1 MTRASENKKYRA
13 KGVFDIHGKL
23 LEAND
28 AMYHFLGTT
37 KKENAPLYTITKP
50 DLVSLPKNVENGTQV
65 FEGIITI
72 SNFSEISFELN
83 SQIVFENDCFIVW
96 AEADVK
102 GLFEMNKRMSRINQQ
117 VNNLQRELIR
127 EKKKL
132 ETANT
137 KLQQLNF
144 EMNKYLGMAAH
155 DLRNPIGNAF
165 AYTDLLISDYENIQ
179 KEDQISFLKIINKQ
193 CSYALTLIET
203 FLDASKI
210 EAGILDL
217 NLNKHN
223 FITIIRESIEQ
234 NRMFAEK
241 KSQQIILEHDDDL
254 MLVTCDREKM
264 LQVVNNLIS
273 NAIKYSEP
281 GKTILIKAKEHG
293 DCLET
298 RVIDQGPG
306 IKKEEIGQI
315 FNAYKTA
322 STKSTAGEKST
333 GLGLSIV
340 KKIIESHKGS
350 LDVKSSINVGSEF
363 SFSIPVQQTI

>member
-1 MTRASENKKYRA
+1 MTQASENKIYRA
-13 KGVFDIHGKL
+13 KGVFDINGKL

-28 AMYHFLGTT
+28 AMYLFLGTT
-37 KKENAPLYTITKP
+37 RKENAPLYTITKP
-50 DLVSLPKNVENGTQV
+50 DLVTLPKNVENGTPV
-65 FEGIITI
+65 FDGIITV
-72 SNFSEISFELN
+72 SNFNEISFELN
-83 SQIVFENDCFIVW
+83 AQIIFENNCFIVF

-102 GLFEMNKRMSRINQQ
+102 GMFEMNKRMSRINQQ

-155 DLRNPIGNAF
+155 DLRNPIGNSF

-241 KSQQIILEHDDDL
+241 KSQQIVLEHDDDL

-281 GKTILIKAKEHG
+281 GKTIIVNVEERG
-293 DCLET
+293 DSLQT
-298 RVIDQGPG
+298 KVIDQGPG
-306 IKKEEIGQI
+306 IANEELGLI
-315 FNAYKTA
+315 FKPYGTA
-322 STKSTAGEKST
+322 STKATAGEKST
-333 GLGLSIV
+333 GLGLTIV
-340 KKIIESHKGS
+340 KKIIESHKGN
-350 LDVKSSINVGSEF
+350 LKVKSKLNFGSEF